1 MFIDSMMK
9 NFPQIPFLDNLPNA
23 LIEVEIFA
31 DTVYYI
37 LYGKYDEI
45 NNFKNIA
52 NEYFQ
57 KNNINKKYIV
67 AKLNLPVINI
77 QDEQEKENK
86 TKFDLGKSL
95 ESIQCMVYAE
105 CNNREAKNMFTL
117 LSIEKDDESNKY
129 VIKYPTIT
137 ISDKLEPEESIYKEI
152 KKINNM
158 FAQKIKDNVNLLDI
172 AGEEDEILVYSI
184 KVPNVTKKKINVTR
198 KKQ

>member
-1 MFIDSMMK
+1 MMK
-9 NFPQIPFLDNLPNA
+9 NFPQIPFLNNLPNA

-37 LYGKYDEI
+37 LYGKFDEI
-45 NNFKNIA
+45 NNFKNVA

-67 AKLNLPVINI
+67 AKLNLPVTNLL
-77 QDEQEKENK
+77 DEQERENK
-86 TKFDLGKSL
+86 MSLDLGKSL

-117 LSIEKDDESNKY
+117 LSIEKDEELNKNI
-129 VIKYPTIT
+129 IKYPTIA
-137 ISDKLEPEESIYKEI
+137 ISDKLEPEDSIYKEI
-152 KKINNM
+152 KKINNL
-158 FAQKIKDNVNLLDI
+158 FAKKIKDNISLLDI

-184 KVPNVTKKKINVTR
+184 KVPHVTKKKINIS
-198 KKQ
+198 KKNK